1 MRRVLFVLALIAS
14 SAFGATFLVPKDE
27 ELVRGATAII
37 VATAG
42 SSTSRYAPGGWI
54 ETVTE
59 MRVEEGIKGS
69 VRAGDVIHVTELGG
83 VVNGVA
89 YVVPGSPQY
98 RPGERV
104 LLFMETNDRREWV
117 SKNMA
122 LGKFSVAGDLLLRD
136 APSIC
141 GWDYDGTPHREPR
154 RAADAFLR
162 FVREVANGR
171 RAIANYEIVGPAE
184 AGPSTESITANAGP
198 LVSTY
203 LLQLPGDSGTLGF
216 RWNRF
221 PTAVVFQSHGT
232 EPGAAG
238 GGLTSLQ
245 RGLGAWTN
253 DAGSNINYQYGG
265 ATSAPSTHFFDSNP
279 QPDGVNSIQFN
290 DPSNEIPG
298 SYHGQ
303 GGDTLAIGGAW
314 AATSGPNSTHTFSGE
329 TFYTITEADL
339 VVQDGIFGAGLSGNG
354 FDHVITHELG
364 HTLGLRHS
372 DEPPPGGTS
381 TSAAIMNSGVDFNND
396 GFGANLQAWDRE
408 AIDAV
413 YGVSAPPPCTP
424 PTITTQPQSL
434 DLGSTPVT
442 LSVAANGDAPLQ
454 FQWYMGQSGNTSQ
467 PINGATGSAISVQ
480 PTVTTSYWVRV
491 SNSCT
496 PAANSQTAT
505 VTVNGCS
512 AVFIN
517 SISDSASILQ
527 GSTVTLSA
535 NASGGTL
542 TYDWFIGSPGDA
554 TNSAGSG
561 SSITVHPSTTT
572 SYWLRVR
579 NSCGASATSGAVIV
593 IVTPCNAPQ
602 ILIQPANAD
611 VLSGTSVSVSVG
623 DIGSR
628 PTRYQWFEGSA
639 GDISRPVPNAGTA
652 SFTTPLLLASTSYWV
667 RVANDCG
674 TIDSAVA
681 NLTVV
686 TSCRAPAIV
695 TQPRDASVATGS
707 IAIVSVVATGTSLSY
722 QWYEG
727 PLFDFTHPLAGGPA
741 VMTAAITGPTKYWVR
756 ITSPCGGTVT
766 STVATVTPQAVTRRR
781 SAGH

>member
-1 MRRVLFVLALIAS
+1 MRRVLFVLALIAA
-14 SAFGATFLVPKDE
+14 SASGATFLVPKDDD
-27 ELVRGATAII
+27 LVRGATAII

-54 ETVTE
+54 ETITE
-59 MRVEEGIKGS
+59 IRVEEGIKGS
-69 VRAGDVIHVTELGG
+69 VHAGDVIHVTELGG

-98 RPGERV
+98 LPGERV
-104 LLFMETNDRREWV
+104 LLFMETNDRGEWV

-122 LGKFSVAGDLLLRD
+122 LGKFSVVGDLLLRD

-141 GWDYDGTPHREPR
+141 GWDYNGTPHREPK
-154 RAADAFLR
+154 RAADAFLH

-171 RAIANYEIVGPAE
+171 PTSANYEVATPVL
-184 AGPSTESITANAGP
+184 PVTTNSITANAGP
-198 LVSTY
+198 PVSTY
-203 LLQLPGDSGTLGF
+203 LLQLSGASGTLGF
-216 RWNRF
+216 RWNQF
-221 PTAVVFQSHGT
+221 PAAVVFLSHGT
-232 EPGAAG
+232 QPGALG

-253 DAGSNINYQYGG
+253 DPGSNVNYQYGG
-265 ATSAPSTHFFDSNP
+265 TTSVSSTHFFDSNP

-298 SYHGQ
+298 SYTGRT
-303 GGDTLAIGGAW
+303 GDTLAIGGAW
-314 AATSGPNSTHTFSGE
+314 AAVSGPNSTHTFSGE

-339 VVQDGIFGAGLSGNG
+339 VVQDGIFGAGLTGNG
-354 FDHVITHELG
+354 FDHVLTHELG

-372 DEPPPGGTS
+372 DQPPAGGTS

-396 GFGANLQAWDRE
+396 AFGANLQAWDRE

-413 YGVSAPPPCTP
+413 YGAGIPPCTP

-442 LSVAANGDAPLQ
+442 LSIAATGDPPLQ
-454 FQWYMGQSGNTSQ
+454 FQWYTGQSGNTSQ
-467 PINGATGSAISVQ
+467 PINNANSSAITVQ

-491 SNSCT
+491 SNTCA

-505 VTVNGCS
+505 VTVNGCPG
-512 AVFIN
+512 VIIN

-542 TYDWFIGSPGDA
+542 TYDWFIGSPGTT

-561 SSITVHPSTTT
+561 SSITVRPSMTT

-579 NSCGASATSGAVIV
+579 NGCGASATSGAIV
-593 IVTPCNAPQ
+593 VTVAPCDAPQ

-611 VLSGTSVSVSVG
+611 VLSGTSVSVSDG

-628 PTRYQWFEGSA
+628 PMRYQWYEGLA

-652 SFTTPLLLASTSYWV
+652 SFTTPLLLSSTSYWV
-667 RVANDCG
+667 RVTNDCG
-674 TIDSAVA
+674 TIDSRVA

-686 TSCRAPAIV
+686 SSCRAPAIV

-727 PLFDFTHPLAGGPA
+727 PLFDYSHPLAGGPS
-741 VMTAAITGPTKYWVR
+741 VMTSAITAPTKYWVR
-756 ITSPCGGTVT
+756 ITSPCGTVT
-766 STVATVTPQAVTRRR
+766 STVTTVTPTRRR

>member
-1 MRRVLFVLALIAS
+1 MRRVLFVLALIAT

-27 ELVRGATAII
+27 ELVRGASAII
-37 VATAG
+37 LATAG

-59 MRVEEGIKGS
+59 MNVEEGIKGS
-69 VRAGDVIHVTELGG
+69 VQAGDVIHVTELGG
-83 VVNGVA
+83 VVSGVA

-104 LLFMETNDRREWV
+104 LLFMETNDRGEWV

-122 LGKFSVAGDLLLRD
+122 LGKFSAAGDLLLRD

-141 GWDYDGTPHREPR
+141 GWDYDGTPHREPT
-154 RAADAFLR
+154 RAGDAFLR

-171 RAIANYEIVGPAE
+171 PAVADYEVTTPVLPVTAN
-184 AGPSTESITANAGP
+184 SITANAGP

-203 LLQLPGDSGTLGF
+203 LLQLTGDSGTLGF

-221 PTAVVFQSHGT
+221 PAAVVFLSHGT

-245 RGLGAWTN
+245 RGLSAWTN
-253 DAGSNINYQYGG
+253 DAGSNVNYQYGG
-265 ATSAPSTHFFDSNP
+265 TTSVSSTHFFDSNG
-279 QPDGVNSIQFN
+279 QPDGVNSVQFN

-298 SYHGQ
+298 SYTGQ
-303 GGDTLAIGGAW
+303 TGDTLAIGGAW
-314 AATSGPNSTHTFSGE
+314 ASVTGPNSTHTFSGE

-354 FDHVITHELG
+354 FDHVLTHELG

-372 DEPPPGGTS
+372 DAPPPGGTS
-381 TSAAIMNSGVDFNND
+381 TSAAIMNSSVDFNND
-396 GFGANLQAWDRE
+396 GYGANLQTWDRE

-442 LSVAANGDAPLQ
+442 LSVAATGDAPLQ
-454 FQWYMGQSGNTSQ
+454 FQWYTGQSGNTSQ
-467 PINGATGSAISVQ
+467 MINGATGSAITVQ

-505 VTVNGCS
+505 VTVNGCP

-542 TYDWFIGSPGDA
+542 TYDWFIGSPGDT

-579 NSCGASATSGAVIV
+579 NSCGASATSGALIV
-593 IVTPCNAPQ
+593 TVTPCNAPQ

-611 VLSGTSVSVSVG
+611 VLSGTSVSVSDG

-628 PTRYQWFEGSA
+628 PTRYQWYEGSA
-639 GDISRPVPNAGTA
+639 GDITRPVPNAGTA

-667 RVANDCG
+667 RITNDCG

-695 TQPRDASVATGS
+695 TQPRDASVAAGS

-727 PLFDFTHPLAGGPA
+727 PLFDFTHPLASGPA
-741 VMTAAITGPTKYWVR
+741 AMTSAITTPTKYWVR
-756 ITSPCGGTVT
+756 ITSPCGTVT
-766 STVATVTPQAVTRRR
+766 STVATVTPLAVTRRR

>member
-1 MRRVLFVLALIAS
+1 MRRVLFVLALIAANA
-14 SAFGATFLVPKDE
+14 SAATFLVPKDDD
-27 ELVRGATAII
+27 LVRGATAII
-37 VATAG
+37 AATAG

-59 MRVEEGIKGS
+59 MRVEEGIKGN
-69 VRAGDVIHVTELGG
+69 VHAGDVIHVTELGG
-83 VVNGVA
+83 EVNGVA

-104 LLFMETNDRREWV
+104 LLFMETNDRGEWV

-122 LGKFSVAGDLLLRD
+122 LGKFSVIGDLLLRD

-141 GWDYDGTPHREPR
+141 GWDYDGTPHREPK

-171 RAIANYEIVGPAE
+171 PAIADYEVTTPVLPVTTNG
-184 AGPSTESITANAGP
+184 ITANAGP
-198 LVSTY
+198 PVSTY
-203 LLQLPGDSGTLGF
+203 LLQLSGASGTLGF

-221 PTAVVFQSHGT
+221 PNAVTFFSHGSQT
-232 EPGAAG
+232 NALN

-245 RGLGAWTN
+245 RGLSAWTN
-253 DAGSNINYQYGG
+253 DPGSTVNYQYGG
-265 ATSAPSTHFFDSNP
+265 TTSVSSTHLLDSNP
-279 QPDGVNSIQFN
+279 QPDGVNSVQFN
-290 DPSNEIPG
+290 DEGKEIPG
-298 SYHGQ
+298 SYTGKS
-303 GGDTLAIGGAW
+303 GDILAIGGAW
-314 AATSGPNSTHTFSGE
+314 AATTGPNSTHTFSGE
-329 TFYTITEADL
+329 TFYTIIEADL
-339 VVQDGIFGAGLSGNG
+339 VVQDGISGAGLTGNG

-396 GFGANLQAWDRE
+396 ALGANLQAWDRE

-434 DLGSTPVT
+434 DLGSTSVT
-442 LSVAANGDAPLQ
+442 LSVAATGDAPLQ

-505 VTVNGCS
+505 VTVNGCP

-579 NSCGASATSGAVIV
+579 NSCGASATSGAVV
-593 IVTPCNAPQ
+593 VTVTPCNAPR

-611 VLSGTSVSVSVG
+611 VLSGTSISVSVG

-628 PTRYQWFEGSA
+628 PTRYQWYEGSA
-639 GDISRPVPNAGTA
+639 DDISRPVPNAGTA

-667 RVANDCG
+667 RVTNDCG

-686 TSCRAPAIV
+686 STCRAPAIV

-741 VMTAAITGPTKYWVR
+741 TMTTAITAPTQYWVR
-756 ITSPCGGTVT
+756 ISSPCGTLT
-766 STVATVTPQAVTRRR
+766 STVATVSVIRRR